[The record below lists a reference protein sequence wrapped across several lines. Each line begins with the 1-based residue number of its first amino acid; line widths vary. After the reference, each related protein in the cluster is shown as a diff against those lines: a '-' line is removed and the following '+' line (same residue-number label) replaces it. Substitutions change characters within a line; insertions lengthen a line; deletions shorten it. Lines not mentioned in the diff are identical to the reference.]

1 MNYYSTHQ
9 EGDTALTLAAYHG
22 HLAVVE
28 VLLAKG
34 AKLEA
39 TDKVN
44 GWCCWA
50 HTHSHWFI
58 VGLY

>member
-1 MNYYSTHQ
+1 MM
-9 EGDTALTLAAYHG
+9 AAYKG
-22 HLAVVE
+22 HQAVVE

-50 HTHSHWFI
+50 QTYTRTGS
-58 VGLY
+58 